1 MSTFFLKI
9 ALFCMLHCKKVGIQI
24 IKNYGICCFFQCD
37 ICTPRFREYHER
49 LQTFILWYIDAAS
62 FIGILNFSLK
72 IINFFFEVLKVI
84 LQVYFQI
91 TFDWELDHLDEQSP
105 KGFS

>member
-62 FIGILNFSLK
+62 FIGILDFSYFIKNLS
-72 IINFFFEVLKVI
+72 FTVLFISAVDFK
-84 LQVYFQI
+84 F
-91 TFDWELDHLDEQSP
+91 P
-105 KGFS
+105 